1 MLAVRNV
8 QRYFWLLLVLLAGFA
23 VLGVYQY
30 QKSKV
35 FEAKTSFLFSELQ
48 MKTYGEM
55 VDKLQDMIKYKSYG
69 RLATALKLPENQAAA
84 ILDIKAENRHGSKL
98 SEDIS
103 DSKTPFYIK
112 VVAVNNQVF
121 DTLQG
126 ALESYL
132 NNNTYVQEMLA
143 RKARILQQNI
153 AYGRRELAML
163 DSLKIAY
170 TRSLDKP
177 ASSVYP
183 SANAFNPVTLY
194 EKGEK
199 INQDLA
205 TMQAQLDDHRAVYT
219 LDKFMVTEGPMQK
232 SVWLFGLRYL
242 IFFAVASIVL
252 MFILSIFRK

>member
-1 MLAVRNV
+1 MLAGRNV
-8 QRYFWLLLVLLAGFA
+8 KRYFWLLLVLLAGFT
-23 VLGVYQY
+23 VLGAYQY
-30 QKSKV
+30 QKTKI
-35 FEAKTSFLFSELQ
+35 FEAKASFLFSELQ

-69 RLATALKLPENQAAA
+69 RLATALKLPENQAVA
-84 ILDIKAENRHGSKL
+84 ILDIKAENRHGARL

-103 DSKTPFYIK
+103 DKKIPFYIR
-112 VVAVNNQVF
+112 VVASNNQVF

-126 ALESYL
+126 ALENYL

-143 RKARILQQNI
+143 RSSRILEQNI

-163 DSLKIAY
+163 DSLKMAY

-183 SANAFNPVTLY
+183 SANAFNPVMLY

-199 INQDLA
+199 INMDLA
-205 TMQAQLDDHRAVYT
+205 KMQAQLDDRRAVHT

-232 SVWLFGLRYL
+232 SIWFFGLRYL
-242 IFFAVASIVL
+242 IFFSVASVVL